1 MYIKEEVSNTLI
13 IEKSRFITYLKPVFN
28 EEEYKEYLK
37 QIKKRHYD
45 ATHVCL
51 ALILENTKR
60 SSDDGEPAGTAGNPM
75 LNVLEKQGLNNTCA
89 LVVRYF
95 GGTKLGAGG
104 LIRAY
109 SNSVSEALKKAILV
123 EDIKYPLYELQVSYE
138 LANKLDNLL
147 RNNTLKLNK
156 EYGEEVK
163 ISFVLK
169 EENFM
174 DKIVEI
180 TKGNRPTSV
189 REVTIQKVIE

>member
-13 IEKSRFITYLKPVFN
+13 IEKSRFVTYLKPVFN

-37 QIKKRHYD
+37 EIKKRHYD

-51 ALILENTKR
+51 ALMLNNIKR

-109 SNSVSEALKKAILV
+109 SNSVSEALKKATLV

-147 RNNTLKLNK
+147 RNNTLKLDK

-180 TKGNRPTSV
+180 TKGNRPISV
-189 REVTIQKVIE
+189 SEVTIQKVIE